1 MERLVASCSR
11 LCAVVFVCLIVLRH
25 ALVSTPKAI
34 WSRIRGLLWLAGALM
49 LSLHLLR
56 AKGVF

>member
-1 MERLVASCSR
+1 MERLVAACAR
-11 LCAVVFVCLIVLRH
+11 LCAVVFVWLIILRH
-25 ALVSTPKAI
+25 ALVSTPRHI
-34 WSRIRGLLWLAGALM
+34 WSRIRGLLWMAGALM